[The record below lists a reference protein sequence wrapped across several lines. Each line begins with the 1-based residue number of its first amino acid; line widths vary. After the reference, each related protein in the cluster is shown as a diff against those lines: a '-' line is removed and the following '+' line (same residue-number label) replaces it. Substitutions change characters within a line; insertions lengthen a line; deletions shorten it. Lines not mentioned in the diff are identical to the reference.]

1 MTAGR
6 PRNFCKNQALDRAME
21 VFWRKGFE
29 GASICDL
36 TAAMG
41 VNPPSLYAAF
51 GNKEQLFAQAL
62 DRYTET
68 HGAVLSEALAVPCA
82 RDGIAALLRGAASNV
97 TDTSNPPGCLL
108 VQGLSGAGEHGECVR
123 DKINAKRADSEYAIA
138 ERLARARQ
146 EGELPDAVDPKALA
160 RFFCTVL
167 QGMAVQ
173 ASSGASRKEL
183 ERVAETALAA
193 WPG

>member
-6 PRNFCKNQALDRAME
+6 PRNFCKNEALDRAME

-51 GNKEQLFAQAL
+51 GNKEQLFVQAL

-68 HGAVLSEALAVPCA
+68 HGAFLSEALAAPRA
-82 RDGIAALLRGAASNV
+82 RDGIAAVLREAARAV
-97 TDTSNPPGCLL
+97 TDKSNPPGCLL
-108 VQGLSGAGEHGECVR
+108 VQGLSGAGEHGERLR
-123 DKINAKRADSEYAIA
+123 DKINAKRAASEKSIGD
-138 ERLARARQ
+138 RLARARQ
-146 EGELPDAVDPKALA
+146 EGELPDDADPAALA
-160 RFFCTVL
+160 RFFCTVV
-167 QGMAVQ
+167 QGMSVQ
-173 ASSGASRKEL
+173 ASGGAGRNEL
-183 ERVAETALAA
+183 ERVAEMAMSA